1 MNSLRG
7 IAEHF
12 AGGQSVLA
20 VEPLGNGLIND
31 TYAAATATGRFVLQ
45 RLNSEVFARPDWVM
59 ANLRCL
65 TAHAARCAETS
76 GLQVPGLLTGA
87 NGADVLIDDQGFS
100 WRALE
105 YLGPSE
111 SREALSCPA
120 EATAVGEALA
130 RFHRLCADLP
140 GEALHDTLPGFHI
153 TPTYYQTYLQR
164 LEQPLRVAADAD
176 FGECVAYIE
185 RHAAAIPV
193 LEQAKQRGELVER
206 VIHGDPKLNNFL
218 FRPGSDSIIG
228 LIDLDT
234 VKPGLPHYDIGDC
247 LRSCCHTDGDRFDL
261 STARRVLGGYLTV
274 CGDLIDAAADES
286 LYAAIWL
293 IPFELG
299 LRFFSDYLDGSR
311 YFKVSD
317 PLHNLRRAL
326 AQFRLC
332 DSIAKQRAALESSI
346 SKARR
351 GTV

>member
-1 MNSLRG
+1 MNSPRG
-7 IAEHF
+7 IAQHF
-12 AGGQSVLA
+12 AGGRPVLA

-31 TYAAATATGRFVLQ
+31 TYVAVTVTGRFVLQ

-59 ANLRCL
+59 ANLRRL
-65 TAHAARCAETS
+65 AAHAARHAEAS
-76 GLQVPGLLTGA
+76 GLRVPGLLTGA
-87 NGADVLIDDQGFS
+87 DGADVLIDDRGQY

-111 SREALSCPA
+111 SRETLSRSA

-140 GEALHDTLPGFHI
+140 GDELHDTLPGFHI
-153 TPTYYQTYLQR
+153 TPTYYQTYLER
-164 LEQPLRVAADAD
+164 LERPLRVTADAD
-176 FGECVAYIE
+176 FRKCVAYIE
-185 RHAAAIPV
+185 RHAATVPV
-193 LEQAKQRGELVER
+193 LENAKQRGEVSER

-218 FRPGSDSIIG
+218 FSPGGDSIIG

-247 LRSCCHTDGDRFDL
+247 LRSCCHAEGDRFEL
-261 STARRVLGGYLTV
+261 ASARRVLGGYLTV
-274 CGDLIDAAADES
+274 CGDVIDAAADET

-317 PLHNLRRAL
+317 PLHNLRRAV

-332 DSIAKQRAALESSI
+332 DSIAEQRAALESII
-346 SKARR
+346 STSRLGAI
-351 GTV
+351 